1 MNIYQSKHIIKG
13 LISTL
18 VLSFILSIF
27 CLIDAYALTTK
38 ISFSDPSTTSGEEFN
53 VRMKIT
59 STDGAGIERADIMLS
74 YDANYIE
81 FVSGTSAE
89 GGAGSVRLSSLDN
102 AGATEWVYELKFKAL
117 QAGNTKLEV
126 STWEI
131 YDNDVK
137 MATLEK
143 QGSAAVTITGASAAT
158 SDTGLSSLSVSTG
171 ELSPTFSTDVKE
183 YTLNVGEEISSIEVN
198 AVALD
203 SSATVNISGNT
214 ELISGSN
221 TVRIDVVAGDGST
234 STYTIKVNKGEVVAG
249 AQEISSTVQ
258 VGGKSYTVVETFDD
272 ALIPAGFSAMEYNY
286 KGKTVKAAKAVDR
299 ELLLIYLLSDDAT
312 GDLFVYDEATD
323 TWSPHA
329 ELTVSA
335 KTLTIVPLGSG
346 VQVPAGFLESSIE
359 LNGKAIKGWIFE
371 NDTSM
376 ESCVVYAMN
385 ANGEKNFYRYDLKE
399 KTVQR
404 YFESYTSIS
413 ADTAEDA
420 DLVIINNNLKAENSA
435 SQKMIKV
442 LYGVIAALALGLLLA
457 LVYIVSKKDKKEK
470 VLNTRDLD
478 EPENKRS
485 IRDEFASSAVR
496 YETKKSLKTERKED
510 FVNSSESEED
520 FADIDELE
528 EDFLSIDELDDL
540 DTDFEEVEELKEIPK
555 KSAVVMSKA
564 VQAEAKK
571 EDKSREIEERSD
583 FDDDF
588 EELDI

>member
-18 VLSFILSIF
+18 ILSFILSIF

-59 STDGAGIERADIMLS
+59 STDGTGIERADIMLS

-81 FVSGTSAE
+81 FVSGTAAE

-143 QGSAAVTITGASAAT
+143 QGSSAITITGASAAT
-158 SDTGLSSLSVSTG
+158 SGTGLSSLSVSTG
-171 ELSPTFSTDVKE
+171 ELNPTFSTDVKE
-183 YTLNVGEEISSIEVN
+183 YTLNVGEETSSIEVN

-203 SSATVNISGNT
+203 TSATVNVSGNT
-214 ELISGSN
+214 ELVSGSN
-221 TVRIDVVAGDGST
+221 TVQIDVVARDGST
-234 STYTIKVNKGEVVAG
+234 STYTIKVNKGEVIAS

-272 ALIPAGFSAMEYNY
+272 ALIPGGFSAIEYNY
-286 KGKTVKAAKAVDR
+286 KGKIVKAARAVDR

-323 TWSPHA
+323 TWSPYA

-335 KTLTIVPLGSG
+335 KTLTIVPLGSEI
-346 VQVPAGFLESSIE
+346 QVPAGLVESSIE

-371 NDTSM
+371 NDTNM

-404 YFESYTSIS
+404 YFESYASTS
-413 ADTAEDA
+413 ADMTADT
-420 DLVIINNNLKAENSA
+420 DLAIINNNLRAENST
-435 SQKMIKV
+435 SQRMIKI
-442 LYGVIAALALGLLLA
+442 LYGVIAALALGLLFA
-457 LVYIVSKKDKKEK
+457 LVYIVSRKDKREK
-470 VLNTRDLD
+470 ISKDRDMNESED
-478 EPENKRS
+478 KRS
-485 IRDEFASSAVR
+485 VRDEFASSAVG
-496 YETKKSLKTERKED
+496 YETKKSLKTNQKED
-510 FVNSSESEED
+510 FANSSELEVD
-520 FADIDELE
+520 FVDIDELE
-528 EDFLSIDELDDL
+528 EDFLSIDELEDSYI
-540 DTDFEEVEELKEIPK
+540 DFEELEELKEIPK
-555 KSAVVMSKA
+555 KSEVGKA
-564 VQAEAKK
+564 VQTEVKK
-571 EDKSREIEERSD
+571 EDKPGEVEEKSD